1 MLLSKLMVSAEN
13 NTMVISWYA
22 DNRSL
27 ELIFDGNLSLPGAA
41 DAAFASCL
49 LPAMLLGQSVSVD
62 DSFNL
67 SPHLLKNLNLFQAIT
82 ASWFDDVSQVELS
95 VPKQQ
100 QTLSFAP
107 AKQAVFFSGGVDASY
122 SFFQLAEHIDQL
134 IFCLGLD
141 IQLHETDRV
150 QQALQNARQFAQ
162 HYQKQ
167 LVVLRTNFRS
177 AFPELSARRCQIVL
191 LISYSL
197 ALGLNTLFVPA
208 SHDAKEMEPFRSH
221 PMTDPLISNGVTRV
235 EHHGMVSRVAKTVAI
250 ARSPQALAFLRV
262 CNASE
267 QFNCGECEK
276 CLRTMATLAVLGKT
290 SDSLPELKK
299 TEQLRT
305 VQIWTPGKFHM
316 WHDIYNFAKAKGN
329 QPIRKTVG
337 RLCLRYQWRQLL
349 KQFVRLSK
357 QTLRGL

>member
-1 MLLSKLMVSAEN
+1 MLLSKLTIDVREQS
-13 NTMVISWYA
+13 TVISWYA
-22 DNRSL
+22 NERYL
-27 ELIFDGNLSLPGAA
+27 ELIFDGKINLPGAA
-41 DAAFASCL
+41 DSAFASCL
-49 LPAMLLGQSVSVD
+49 LPAMLLNQPINVD

-67 SPHLLKNLNLFQAIT
+67 SPALLSNLNAFQKIT
-82 ASWFDDVSQVELS
+82 ASWFDDVSLIDLK
-95 VPKQQ
+95 VPACQQ
-100 QTLSFAP
+100 MQQISS

-122 SFFQLAEHIDQL
+122 SFFELAEQIDQL

-141 IQLHETDRV
+141 IQLHETERV

-167 LVVLRTNFRS
+167 LVVLRTNFRT

-197 ALGLNTLFVPA
+197 ALGLKTLFVPA

-221 PMTDPLISNGVTRV
+221 PMTDPLISNGFTRV

-250 ARSPQALAFLRV
+250 AQSPQALAFLRV

-267 QFNCGECEK
+267 KVNCGECEK

-290 SDSLPELKK
+290 SDSLPVLTNVGK
-299 TEQLRT
+299 LRA
-305 VQIWTPGKFHM
+305 VQIWTPGKYHM
-316 WHDIYNFAKAKGN
+316 WHDIYNFAKAQGN
-329 QPIRKTVG
+329 SPIRKTVG

-349 KQFVRLSK
+349 KQLVRLSK
-357 QTLRGL
+357 QSLYGL